1 MNLIRKTRNSNAQII
16 NQYVITLQQWLSE
29 TLVEKNKDILAYAT
43 DLTKFKGE
51 PDGTI
56 IVLLSAL
63 IKHPITLVHQMGH
76 WNSNLNE
83 NHDIVMGYAGH
94 NIYMPSQVGT
104 YFITTPYLTSHKRYI
119 KYQVT
124 Y

>member
-1 MNLIRKTRNSNAQII
+1 MNLIWKTRNSNAQII

-29 TLVEKNKDILAYAT
+29 TLVEKNKDILAYAL

-51 PDGTI
+51 PDGAI

-63 IKHPITLVHQMGH
+63 IKCPITLVHQKGH
-76 WNSNLNE
+76 WNSDLND
-83 NHDIVMGYAGH
+83 NHDIVMGYTGH

-104 YFITTPYLTSHKRYI
+104 
-119 KYQVT
+119 
-124 Y
+124 